1 MSNNSINTNSKKKSI
16 RSLKKKSHY
25 FIGHKIQ
32 FQEELQHAIN
42 NYIQHI
48 KENANIHSKHI
59 IGDEHTRFIYLG
71 YLDEE
76 TANELINNKLKPIL
90 EYIVSKL
97 NNKIQDGTYTTECI
111 IDPQLVIDGHKRTYN
126 KIQMVYSNS
135 LIEEKIVPIL
145 RKITESIYG
154 KYEYKF
160 TPHVNIMSI
169 DIVKEKNRKL
179 YEDKMKYYGIELPR
193 LFNINSIDILK
204 ATTLEHRVGRSSK
217 NDESR
222 VDIVAT
228 FDLKKSNKVVKTPD
242 NHKEF
247 INNVRSFF
255 SK

>member
-1 MSNNSINTNSKKKSI
+1 MNNNSKNSKKNS
-16 RSLKKKSHY
+16 KKKSHY

-32 FQEELQHAIN
+32 FEEALQQAIN

-48 KENANIHSKHI
+48 QQNADIKSKHI

-76 TANELINNKLKPIL
+76 TANDLINNKLKPIL

-97 NNKIQDGTYTTECI
+97 NNKLQDGTYTTECI

-126 KIQMVYSNS
+126 KIQMVYSNP
-135 LIEEKIVPIL
+135 LIQEKIVPIL

-154 KYEYKF
+154 EYKFKF
-160 TPHVNIMSI
+160 TPHINIMSI

-179 YEDKMKYYGIELPR
+179 YEDKMKYYGIELPH

-217 NDESR
+217 NDESK

-228 FDLKKSNKVVKTPD
+228 FDLKKSNKVVKTPE